1 MNRIKKVVLLLC
13 FGLMVQSAAHA
24 QNNFPI
30 KMGIRVAPN
39 ISWLTPGT
47 KYYESQKIAIGTTA
61 GFVADFYFAERY
73 AFSTGFDFAF
83 LNGSLNYP
91 DSSAAVTGKMVRKY
105 NLIYLEIPTMIKMKT
120 RPFGDFAFFGQIGFN
135 TGIRINSKAKDEFL
149 GDNGSAFSE
158 KNDANDATS
167 MIRASATIGMGL
179 EYSLD
184 LSSRLFFGL
193 GYNNSLNNVLTGKN
207 KISVLDEKAWLNFVE
222 LNLGILF

>member
-1 MNRIKKVVLLLC
+1 MIRIKKVVLLICL
-13 FGLMVQSAAHA
+13 LWVVQDSAVA
-24 QNNFPI
+24 QNNSPI
-30 KMGIRVAPN
+30 KMGLRFAPN

-47 KYYESQKIAIGTTA
+47 KNYESQKIAIGTTA

-91 DSSAAVTGKMVRKY
+91 DSVGSVTGKMVRKY

-120 RPFGDFAFFGQIGFN
+120 RPFGDFAFYGQIGFN
-135 TGIRINSKAKDEFL
+135 PGIRISSKAKDEFS
-149 GDNGSAFSE
+149 GNNGSAFSE

-167 MIRASATIGMGL
+167 MMRASATLGFGL

-184 LSSRLFFGL
+184 LTSRLFFGL
-193 GYNNSLNNVLTGKN
+193 GYNNSLNNVLTDKN
-207 KISVLDEKAWLNFVE
+207 KISRLDEKAWLNFVE